1 MHRFYC
7 SPQDIK
13 ADTISIKDKEA
24 HHIAKVMRLK
34 EKDAV
39 VVFDGKGKE
48 YVGFIQKVL
57 PKEVMVK
64 IQEVKS
70 LHQELRYPKI
80 TLAIALPKKG
90 KMDYIIEKCTELGVD
105 TIIPIRTERTIVSP
119 KEDKKSNRIARWE
132 KIAIEASKQSRRTV
146 LPILKQIKQ
155 FNKLLL
161 EVRDHDL
168 SLLFCLTDEKREE
181 LPEILS
187 KFKGEKVLSIIGPEG
202 DFTPQ
207 EINLA
212 KEAGCKLASLG
223 QRILKVDTAATAI
236 MAILN
241 YEFWLRFG
249 LDQ

>member
-1 MHRFYC
+1 MNRFYC
-7 SPQDIK
+7 SPENIKGDI
-13 ADTISIKDKEA
+13 ISIKNKEA

-48 YVGFIQKVL
+48 YVGLIQKVL

-70 LHQELRYPKI
+70 LHQELRHPKV
-80 TLAIALPKKG
+80 TLAISLPKKS
-90 KMDYIIEKCTELGVD
+90 KMDYIVEKCTELGVD
-105 TIIPIRTERTIVSP
+105 TIIPIRTARTIVTP
-119 KEDKKSNRIARWE
+119 KEDKEPIRIARWE
-132 KIAIEASKQSRRTV
+132 KIAIEASKQSGRTV
-146 LPILKQIKQ
+146 LPILEQIKQ
-155 FNKLLL
+155 FSELLL
-161 EVRDHDL
+161 EVKNYDL
-168 SLLFCLTDEKREE
+168 AILFCLTDEKREE

-187 KFKGEKVLSIIGPEG
+187 KFEGEKILSIIGPEG

-212 KEAGCKLASLG
+212 KKAGCRLASLA
-223 QRILKVDTAATAI
+223 QTVLKVDTAAIAI

-241 YEFWLRFG
+241 YELICSRWS
-249 LDQ
+249 